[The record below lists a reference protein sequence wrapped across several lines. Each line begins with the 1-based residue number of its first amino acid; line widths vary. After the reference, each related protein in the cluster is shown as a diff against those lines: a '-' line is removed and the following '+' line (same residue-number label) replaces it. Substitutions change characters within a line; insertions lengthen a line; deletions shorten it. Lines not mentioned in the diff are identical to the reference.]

1 MEWWMQV
8 NSDGNFILNSTGNAN
23 KFLYKDYEVGTLNNL
38 YVLRE
43 TVIDAG
49 TLDENTY
56 YPVTIHMNSGYNNRI
71 EVHTSLGVSR
81 KPSWST
87 HESGFSVHFVE
98 EVYAFAWGVNSTTHR
113 RILSFNYAWTKDK
126 AVYPIGR
133 VT

>member
-23 KFLYKDYEVGTLNNL
+23 KFLYKDYEVGNLNNL

-43 TVIDAG
+43 TVIDTG

-56 YPVTIHMNSGYNNRI
+56 YPVTMRMPSGYNNRI
-71 EVHTSLGVSR
+71 EVHTTLGVSR
-81 KPSWST
+81 KPSWAT
-87 HESGFSVHFVE
+87 HEKGFSVHFVE

-113 RILSFNYAWTKDK
+113 RILSFNYNWTKDQ

-133 VT
+133 VS